1 MKVAITIWNDRI
13 SPVFDTAGRILVVE
27 IEGGEERSRQ
37 EHLLEEIYPP
47 WRVRRLKNLGVEVLI
62 CGAVSNPVA
71 ALIDSAGIRL
81 VPWVS
86 GDAEEVLGAFRA
98 KALDAPRYLMPGCRG
113 RGMRFRRGRGG
124 RAIPYAGDGRRGASD
139 LSGGGGGF
147 KKGPGSFPGKGMR
160 GGNR

>member
-86 GDAEEVLGAFRA
+86 GD
-98 KALDAPRYLMPGCRG
+98 
-113 RGMRFRRGRGG
+113 
-124 RAIPYAGDGRRGASD
+124 
-139 LSGGGGGF
+139 
-147 KKGPGSFPGKGMR
+147 
-160 GGNR
+160 